1 MRQDLSGV
9 RNQLLQC
16 IYPCLTSFYRS
27 RVIDDLLVVSDSTQ
41 PPVVYYYCDY
51 ADPRTL
57 QTKHLFE
64 AIAKQLIMRGLVPA
78 EVECQLRQSVIDE
91 ARVPGETLLQKSIL
105 STVEAFPG
113 LYVILDGLD
122 ECENETRRD
131 TTTLIERLLAHNEA
145 AVKIFVSCREDE
157 HILRSLDAH
166 PCIQLSETMM
176 AIDIDAF
183 ITGSVRSK
191 MKSGELR
198 INSPALEEEI
208 VAELVT
214 RAHGMYV
221 SLNISY

>member
-1 MRQDLSGV
+1 MYISLSY
-9 RNQLLQC
+9 LL
-16 IYPCLTSFYRS
+16 FRS

-41 PPVVYYYCDY
+41 PHVVYYYCDY

-57 QTKHLFE
+57 QAKHLFE

-105 STVEAFPG
+105 STVEAFRG

-131 TTTLIERLLAHNEA
+131 VITLIERLLVHNEA

-157 HILRSLDAH
+157 HILRSLDVH

-191 MKSGELR
+191 VKSGELR

-208 VAELVT
+208 VVELVT
-214 RAHGMYV
+214 KAHGM
-221 SLNISY
+221 